1 MANARRSQL
10 AACTVSVGAAMA
22 PAAVL
27 ALTLALAPTT
37 TRADGLRLLND
48 KALSDVRGGDG
59 VSFDLNGFSMN
70 GDLRVTYTRPD
81 GASIWAGNPS
91 ASRSD
96 SATQFSDPY
105 RFDIVRSTNG
115 LADVA
120 QFSLPQNIN
129 GEQKWQLAYDFGV
142 NADGIDRDGG
152 SIVVSDLALYGG
164 SWQFSTPRNQDGL
177 ALGVAMRTEVGQWAL
192 RPNGRANTVGQMAL
206 DNIRIGATDENG
218 NFTGRPWVIADVAR
232 QPALVNALADE
243 NGPRL
248 HIGIGAP
255 DAQYGTGQAPSG
267 GIEIGKI
274 SFTAPSG
281 NVDLGSSRIGNIQ
294 INYLDIKFRQ

>member
-1 MANARRSQL
+1 MLRALL
-10 AACTVSVGAAMA
+10 AACAALASMA
-22 PAAVL
+22 PAM
-27 ALTLALAPTT
+27 
-37 TRADGLRLLND
+37 ADGLRPLND
-48 KALSDVRGGDG
+48 KALADVRGGDG
-59 VSFDLNGFSMN
+59 VSFDLSGFALN

-96 SATQFSDPY
+96 SAVPFSDPY
-105 RFDIVRSTNG
+105 RFDIVRSNNG

-120 QFSLPQNIN
+120 QFSLPQNAN

-152 SIVVSDLALYGG
+152 AIVVSDLALYGG
-164 SWQFSTPRNQDGL
+164 GWQFSTPRTQDGL
-177 ALGVAMRTEVGQWAL
+177 ALGLALRMDVGQWAL
-192 RPNGRANTVGQMAL
+192 RPNGRANTGGQMAL
-206 DNIRIGATDENG
+206 DNIRIGATDDNG
-218 NFTGRPWVIADVAR
+218 NFTGQPWVIADVAR
-232 QPALVNALADE
+232 QPAMVNAQSDE
-243 NGPRL
+243 GGPRL
-248 HIGIGAP
+248 HFTIGLP
-255 DAQYGTGQAPSG
+255 DAQFGSGQAASG

-274 SFTAPSG
+274 SFVAPSG

>member
-1 MANARRSQL
+1 L
-10 AACTVSVGAAMA
+10 VAASAVGTAMA
-22 PAAVL
+22 GGLRPL
-27 ALTLALAPTT
+27 NDSALA
-37 TRADGLRLLND
+37 
-48 KALSDVRGGDG
+48 DVRGRDG
-59 VSFDLNGFSMN
+59 VSFDLSGFAMN

-81 GASIWAGNPS
+81 GASVWAGNPS

-96 SATQFSDPY
+96 SAVPFSDSY
-105 RFDIVRSTNG
+105 RFDIVRSQNG

-120 QFSLPQNIN
+120 QFSLPQNAG

-142 NADGIDRDGG
+142 NADGIERDGG
-152 SIVVSDLALYGG
+152 AIVVSELALYGG
-164 SWQFSTPRNQDGL
+164 GWQFSTPRTQDGL
-177 ALGVAMRTEVGQWAL
+177 ALGLAMRMDIGQWAL
-192 RPNGRANTVGQMAL
+192 RPNGRANSVGQLAL

-218 NFTGRPWVIADVAR
+218 NFTGQPWVIAEVAR

-248 HIGIGAP
+248 HIGIGLP
-255 DAQYGTGQAPSG
+255 DAQYGSGQAASG

>member
-1 MANARRSQL
+1 MQSARRSLL
-10 AACTVSVGAAMA
+10 AACV
-22 PAAVL
+22 
-27 ALTLALAPTT
+27 ALTLAPALAL
-37 TRADGLRLLND
+37 ADGLRPLND
-48 KALSDVRGGDG
+48 SALSDVRGRDG

-70 GDLRVTYTRPD
+70 GDLRVSYTRPD

-96 SATQFSDPY
+96 SATPFSDPY
-105 RFDIVRSTNG
+105 RFDVVRSTNG
-115 LADVA
+115 LADIA
-120 QFSLPQNIN
+120 QFNLPQNLN

-164 SWQFSTPRNQDGL
+164 GWQFSTPRTQDGL
-177 ALGVAMRTEVGQWAL
+177 ALGVALRMDVGQWAL
-192 RPNGRANTVGQMAL
+192 RPNGRANMAGQMAL

-218 NFTGRPWVIADVAR
+218 NFTGQPWVFADVAR

-255 DAQYGTGQAPSG
+255 DAQYGTGQAASG

>member
-1 MANARRSQL
+1 MQRARRSSL
-10 AACTVSVGAAMA
+10 TAL
-22 PAAVL
+22 PAAAARA
-27 ALTLALAPTT
+27 ALVCWALAPALVL
-37 TRADGLRLLND
+37 ADGLRPLND
-48 KALSDVRGGDG
+48 SALSDVRGRDG

-70 GDLRVTYTRPD
+70 GDMRVTYTRPD

-96 SATQFSDPY
+96 SATPFSDPY

-120 QFSLPQNIN
+120 QFSLPQNAN
-129 GEQKWQLAYDFGV
+129 GEQKWQLAFDFGV

-152 SIVVSDLALYGG
+152 SIVVSDMALYGG
-164 SWQFSTPRNQDGL
+164 GWQFSTPRTQDGL
-177 ALGVAMRTEVGQWAL
+177 ALGVAMRMDIGQWAL

-218 NFTGRPWVIADVAR
+218 SFTGQPWMIADVAR

-255 DAQYGTGQAPSG
+255 DAQYGTGQAASG

-274 SFTAPSG
+274 SFTSPSG

>member
-1 MANARRSQL
+1 MLRRPRSPL
-10 AACTVSVGAAMA
+10 AACTACAALAAAALA
-22 PAAVL
+22 PAAAV
-27 ALTLALAPTT
+27 
-37 TRADGLRLLND
+37 ADGLRPLND
-48 KALSDVRGGDG
+48 SALSDVRGRDG

-96 SATQFSDPY
+96 SAAPFSDPY
-105 RFDIVRSTNG
+105 RFDIVRSNNG

-120 QFSLPQNIN
+120 QFNLPQNAN

-142 NADGIDRDGG
+142 NADGIDRNGG
-152 SIVVSDLALYGG
+152 SIVVSDLVLFGG
-164 SWQFSTPRNQDGL
+164 GWQFSTPRTQDGL
-177 ALGVAMRTEVGQWAL
+177 ALGVAMRMDVGQWAL
-192 RPNGRANTVGQMAL
+192 RPNGRTNTGGQMAL

-218 NFTGRPWVIADVAR
+218 NFTGQPWVIADVAR
-232 QPALVNALADE
+232 QPAVVNALADE

-255 DAQYGTGQAPSG
+255 DAQYGTGQAASG

-274 SFTAPSG
+274 SFTAPSS

>member
-1 MANARRSQL
+1 MLRARRL
-10 AACTVSVGAAMA
+10 LLTVCAAL
-22 PAAVL
+22 P
-27 ALTLALAPTT
+27 ALAM
-37 TRADGLRLLND
+37 ADGLRPLND
-48 KALSDVRGGDG
+48 SALSDVRGRDG

-96 SATQFSDPY
+96 SAAPFSDPY
-105 RFDIVRSTNG
+105 RFDIVRSNNG

-120 QFSLPQNIN
+120 QFNLPQNAN

-152 SIVVSDLALYGG
+152 SIVVSDMVLYGG
-164 SWQFSTPRNQDGL
+164 GWQFSTPRTQDGL
-177 ALGVAMRTEVGQWAL
+177 ALGLAMRTDIGQWAL

-206 DNIRIGATDENG
+206 DNIRIGATDDNG
-218 NFTGRPWVIADVAR
+218 NFTGQPWVIADVAR
-232 QPALVNALADE
+232 QPALVNAQADDS
-243 NGPRL
+243 GPRL
-248 HIGIGAP
+248 HIGISWP
-255 DAQYGTGQAPSG
+255 DAQYGSGQTGSG
-267 GIEIGKI
+267 GIEVGKI
-274 SFTAPSG
+274 SFTAPGG

-294 INYLDIKFRQ
+294 INYLDIRFRQ

>member
-1 MANARRSQL
+1 MTAARRSL
-10 AACTVSVGAAMA
+10 PAAC
-22 PAAVL
+22 AVC
-27 ALTLALAPTT
+27 LALAGTALAPVSAV
-37 TRADGLRLLND
+37 ADGLRPLND
-48 KALSDVRGGDG
+48 SALADVRGRDG
-59 VSFDLNGFSMN
+59 VSFDLNGFAMN

-96 SATQFSDPY
+96 SATPFSDPY

-120 QFSLPQNIN
+120 QFSLPQNAS

-152 SIVVSDLALYGG
+152 AIVVSDLALYGG
-164 SWQFSTPRNQDGL
+164 SWQFSTPRTQDGL
-177 ALGVAMRTEVGQWAL
+177 ALGVATRMDIGQWAL
-192 RPNGRANTVGQMAL
+192 RPNGRTNTVGQMAL

-218 NFTGRPWVIADVAR
+218 NFTGQPWVIADVAR

-255 DAQYGTGQAPSG
+255 DAQYGTGQAASG

-281 NVDLGSSRIGNIQ
+281 KVDLGSSRIGNIQ

>member
-1 MANARRSQL
+1 MQRARRSSL
-10 AACTVSVGAAMA
+10 AAA
-22 PAAVL
+22 PAATARAALVCWALVPALVL
-27 ALTLALAPTT
+27 
-37 TRADGLRLLND
+37 ADGLRPLND
-48 KALSDVRGGDG
+48 SALSDVRGRDG

-70 GDLRVTYTRPD
+70 GDMRVTYTRPD

-96 SATQFSDPY
+96 SATPFSDPY

-120 QFSLPQNIN
+120 QFSLPQNAN
-129 GEQKWQLAYDFGV
+129 GEQKWQLAFDFGV

-152 SIVVSDLALYGG
+152 SIVASDLALYGG
-164 SWQFSTPRNQDGL
+164 GWQFSTPRTQDGL
-177 ALGVAMRTEVGQWAL
+177 ALGVAMRMDIGQWAM
-192 RPNGRANTVGQMAL
+192 RPNGRANTLGQMAL

-218 NFTGRPWVIADVAR
+218 NFTGQPWMIADVAR

-255 DAQYGTGQAPSG
+255 DAQYGTGQAASG

-274 SFTAPSG
+274 SFTSPSG

>member
-1 MANARRSQL
+1 MPRARRSL
-10 AACTVSVGAAMA
+10 LSACI
-22 PAAVL
+22 
-27 ALTLALAPTT
+27 ALAPVLVPALVPELAH
-37 TRADGLRLLND
+37 ADGLRPLND
-48 KALSDVRGGDG
+48 SALSDVRGRDG

-96 SATQFSDPY
+96 SATPFSDPY
-105 RFDIVRSTNG
+105 RFDIVRSNNG

-120 QFSLPQNIN
+120 QFNLPQNAN
-129 GEQKWQLAYDFGV
+129 GEQKWQLAHDFGV
-142 NADGIDRDGG
+142 NADGIERYGG
-152 SIVVSDLALYGG
+152 AIVVSDLALYGG
-164 SWQFSTPRNQDGL
+164 GWQFSTPRTQDGL
-177 ALGVAMRTEVGQWAL
+177 AFGVALRMEIGQWAL
-192 RPNGRANTVGQMAL
+192 RPNGRTNTVGQMGL
-206 DNIRIGATDENG
+206 DNIRIGATDDNG
-218 NFTGRPWVIADVAR
+218 NFTGQPWVIADVAR

-255 DAQYGTGQAPSG
+255 DAQYGTGQAASG